1 MRLIILSSLLAL
13 ACIAAD
19 QTPVILCGRQLANA
33 RVLLCYGA
41 EYVNKRSR
49 TMSTADFLPSDKANE
64 IDWPWSGRRGS
75 LTANWSRYKRDG
87 LVDECCLKP
96 CTTDVILNYC

>member
-1 MRLIILSSLLAL
+1 MKLILVSCLLTL
-13 ACIAAD
+13 AYAAAN

-33 RVLLCYGA
+33 RVLLCYGK
-41 EYVNKRSR
+41 EYVNKRTRISPV
-49 TMSTADFLPSDKANE
+49 SDFMPGEKMNE

-75 LTANWSRYKRDG
+75 LSANWSRYKRDG

>member
-1 MRLIILSSLLAL
+1 M
-13 ACIAAD
+13 
-19 QTPVILCGRQLANA
+19 PG
-33 RVLLCYGA
+33 
-41 EYVNKRSR
+41 EK
-49 TMSTADFLPSDKANE
+49 MNE

-75 LTANWSRYKRDG
+75 LSANWSRYKRDG